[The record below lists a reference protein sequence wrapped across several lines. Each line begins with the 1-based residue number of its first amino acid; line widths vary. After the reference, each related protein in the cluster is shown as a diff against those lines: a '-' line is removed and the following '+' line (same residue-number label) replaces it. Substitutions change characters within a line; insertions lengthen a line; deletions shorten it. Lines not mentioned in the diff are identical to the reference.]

1 MARRPWHLAAVAASL
16 LLPAAARAQA
26 PAPYAPPAP
35 VASPPLAATPLGAYD
50 APGNYGV
57 AWGSASFGLPR
68 TYSAFSSPYGGG
80 YGYGYAPYRIPP
92 GPYGMGLWS
101 PGTAIPAG
109 SLQNGEGYR
118 VFPVPYGP
126 APQGAVPPLGA
137 YAPAFGP
144 PAFHLQ
150 GR

>member
-1 MARRPWHLAAVAASL
+1 MIRDTWRFATVATMLL
-16 LLPAAARAQA
+16 LLPEAASAQA
-26 PAPYAPPAP
+26 TPAPNRAVVKTDSA
-35 VASPPLAATPLGAYD
+35 LGAYD

-68 TYSAFSSPYGGG
+68 LHSAYSTSYGPG
-80 YGYGYAPYRIPP
+80 YGYGYAPSRFLP
-92 GPYGMGLWS
+92 GAFGQGLWS
-101 PGTAIPAG
+101 PSSTVAPG
-109 SLQNGEGYR
+109 SLEGSGYYR

-126 APQGAVPPLGA
+126 APHGAVPPLGA

-144 PAFHLQ
+144 PAFQRQ

>member
-1 MARRPWHLAAVAASL
+1 MARYSWRIATVATMLLVVPWTGS
-16 LLPAAARAQA
+16 AQTAGA
-26 PAPYAPPAP
+26 PSKPFPR
-35 VASPPLAATPLGAYD
+35 VDSPLGAYD

-57 AWGSASFGLPR
+57 AWGSASFGMPR
-68 TYSAFSSPYGGG
+68 LHSAFSSPYGAG
-80 YGYGYAPYRIPP
+80 YGYGYAPYQMMP
-92 GPYGMGLWS
+92 GSHGLGMWS
-101 PGTAIPAG
+101 PGTVVAPG
-109 SLQNGEGYR
+109 SLEGSGYYR

-144 PAFHLQ
+144 PAFQQQ